1 MHATD
6 IAYKLRKQ
14 HNQLSLLR
22 RILDKCE
29 MEYRGEQLFLTML
42 YISKSRFQLGSGLGI
57 LVLEFFLSK

>member
-1 MHATD
+1 MQATD

-22 RILDKCE
+22 RILGKCE